1 MKNWNLIL
9 YKIQI
14 TRIQAEGNQWYLDN
28 STLPLTRSTSH
39 HFDIILSSITRT
51 TFCAWQVGKKNCPL
65 QYSLS
70 FLSNQ
75 FKYSFPL
82 NIKQA
87 FLLKSFCKR
96 TLYLCC
102 CWSEVCMMRAF
113 PSHPVS
119 FDFPL
124 IASHSQEL
132 ELFSIFQEGSSYQE
146 TTVYLTRLKI
156 MPDRAVFI
164 QYPARHLQKGFSCQ

>member
-28 STLPLTRSTSH
+28 STLPLTRSTSP
-39 HFDIILSSITRT
+39 HFYIILSSITRT

-70 FLSNQ
+70 LLSNQ

-96 TLYLCC
+96 TLYLWC
-102 CWSEVCMMRAF
+102 CWSEVCMIRAF
-113 PSHPVS
+113 PSQPRFLRFSVNCFALPRTWTF
-119 FDFPL
+119 FDFPGRFKL
-124 IASHSQEL
+124 SGNHCI
-132 ELFSIFQEGSSYQE
+132 SY
-146 TTVYLTRLKI
+146 TTENNAWSRSFHTISRQT
-156 MPDRAVFI
+156 PS
-164 QYPARHLQKGFSCQ
+164 KGI